1 VGGADRRVR
10 HTLAEIGW
18 DLYRPFRGVLRER
31 SLSGAA
37 RALGITQ
44 PTAGRHIVAL
54 ERALDVALFVRTQK
68 GLVLTEAALGLRTYA
83 EAMESTVASLHRAAS
98 GQGGGTRGALRMVR
112 PRQLKLVA
120 RSIGRIDLGRFAHQD
135 YLGRRG
141 TPRKLADF
149 ANHSVIGY
157 DQPPDLVRNAAF
169 VRLLPKS
176 FSLQPETWVTMHEDL
191 RNVRRCRVAFEALV
205 EGLQQYAADPAKPR
219 R

>member
-1 VGGADRRVR
+1 M
-10 HTLAEIGW
+10 TQ
-18 DLYRPFRGVLRER
+18 LREQ
-31 SLSGAA
+31 
-37 RALGITQ
+37 Q
-44 PTAGRHIVAL
+44 PELRV
-54 ERALDVALFVRTQK
+54 E
-68 GLVLTEAALGLRTYA
+68 LVLTNQVQDLLRLEADIA
-83 EAMESTVASLHRAAS
+83 V
-98 GQGGGTRGALRMVR
+98 RMVR

-120 RSIGRIDLGRFAHQD
+120 RSIGRIELGLFAHQD
-135 YLGRRG
+135 YLGRRD

-191 RNVRRCRVAFEALV
+191 RNVRRCRVAFDALV